1 MYHRRG
7 AAPSFASNEG
17 EGMRD
22 ARTEQDMGPLEAV
35 AATLDILQGPV
46 DSNSTQK
53 DFQGK
58 KVLCFI
64 AWQCVR
70 G

>member
-1 MYHRRG
+1 
-7 AAPSFASNEG
+7 
-17 EGMRD
+17 MRD